1 MPLRGGVGRL
11 MANAILN
18 FHFDYWNTSLKP
30 YHGIKDNWHKDL
42 RWRSAVVEQNHMVY
56 PQGCTERIVGL
67 LEENINYLLFAG
79 LGLVLLGGTLFSI
92 KVFFSIHQ
100 WSTQRS
106 TKNCFHTTPIYK
118 SFFIHKAR
126 CFHVPHVLLPNP
138 WLVSNISPFSTLLMA
153 TRINKQSI
161 LSLPFLKLSK
171 HAYFSRWWCEQ
182 IVYIQNLFWR
192 TRHRNLSKIFIL
204 NSLATRNTN

>member
-1 MPLRGGVGRL
+1 
-11 MANAILN
+11 MANTILN

-92 KVFFSIHQ
+92 KVFFQ
-100 WSTQRS
+100 
-106 TKNCFHTTPIYK
+106 
-118 SFFIHKAR
+118 
-126 CFHVPHVLLPNP
+126 
-138 WLVSNISPFSTLLMA
+138 PF
-153 TRINKQSI
+153 NGQ
-161 LSLPFLKLSK
+161 LKGQQK
-171 HAYFSRWWCEQ
+171 
-182 IVYIQNLFWR
+182 IV
-192 TRHRNLSKIFIL
+192 FIL
-204 NSLATRNTN
+204 LRFIRVFLFTKLVVSMFPTCFCPTPGLYQIYLRSPHSWWQLE

>member
-1 MPLRGGVGRL
+1 M
-11 MANAILN
+11 
-18 FHFDYWNTSLKP
+18 
-30 YHGIKDNWHKDL
+30 
-42 RWRSAVVEQNHMVY
+42 EQNHMVY

-92 KVFFSIHQ
+92 KVFFQ
-100 WSTQRS
+100 PFNAWSTQRS
-106 TKNCFHTTPIYK
+106 TKNCFHTAPIYK

-126 CFHVPHVLLPNP
+126 CFHVPHAPLPNP

-171 HAYFSRWWCEQ
+171 HAYFSRW
-182 IVYIQNLFWR
+182 
-192 TRHRNLSKIFIL
+192 
-204 NSLATRNTN
+204 

>member
-1 MPLRGGVGRL
+1 
-11 MANAILN
+11 
-18 FHFDYWNTSLKP
+18 
-30 YHGIKDNWHKDL
+30 
-42 RWRSAVVEQNHMVY
+42 MVY

-92 KVFFSIHQ
+92 KVFFQPFNGQLKGQQKIVFILLPFI
-100 WSTQRS
+100 RV
-106 TKNCFHTTPIYK
+106 
-118 SFFIHKAR
+118 FFHKAR
-126 CFHVPHVLLPNP
+126 CFHVPHSPLPNP

-192 TRHRNLSKIFIL
+192 TRHQSLSKIFIL
-204 NSLATRNTN
+204 NSLATRNAN